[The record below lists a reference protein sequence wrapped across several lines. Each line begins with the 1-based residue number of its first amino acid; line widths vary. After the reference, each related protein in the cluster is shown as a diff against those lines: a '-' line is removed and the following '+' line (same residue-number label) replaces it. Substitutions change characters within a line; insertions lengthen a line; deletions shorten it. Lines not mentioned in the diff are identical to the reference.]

1 MSLRLAMLGI
11 VVVTQ
16 LVACASVSP
25 EARIRELEQQ
35 QARVAIARDRAAAEK
50 LFAPEFRI
58 INPAGAVATREE
70 LFKLLLDGQS
80 PYRSA
85 VYETQ
90 SIQVYRDSVVTTGL
104 ETVVPNQGPQ
114 AGQTVRRRTTQVW
127 RREGHDWR
135 LALRQATIVTGP

>member
-1 MSLRLAMLGI
+1 MSIRLLLIG
-11 VVVTQ
+11 
-16 LVACASVSP
+16 LVAPGFFAACASLSP

-35 QARVAIARDRAAAEK
+35 QARIAIARDRVAAEK
-50 LFAPEFRI
+50 LFAPEFRV
-58 INPAGAVATREE
+58 INPSGAVATREE
-70 LFKLLLDGQS
+70 LFKLLLEGQS

-90 SIQVYRDSVVTTGL
+90 TMQVYRDSVVTIGL
-104 ETVVPNQGPQ
+104 ESVVPNQGPQ